1 MARFFNV
8 KSTYA
13 RWDHIVRKNNYP
25 FCVLRSEFCLV
36 SGIYPPESGGP
47 AKFTKEF
54 AEWYSTKS
62 GHCSVVTLTD
72 EKSSTTHNAHQK
84 IIKLSRSLNIVM
96 RYLKVAFTIRRNS
109 SSDVPI
115 LAAGMFL
122 ETYLATR
129 FSRRKYVAKVPGDFV
144 WERARNNGYTELD
157 IEDFQ
162 SAALNLKYRVFR
174 WMASQSLRSASQVI
188 VPTRQL
194 EKLCVRWGVN
204 AENISYIP
212 NSVDLSLFNS
222 TGKPTKDFDLL
233 TVCRLVKWKGVDEL
247 IAVAHALNLKLAI
260 AGDGPEKLNLENQAK
275 KIGAGVTFFGDISQP
290 QLIDLYQR
298 SRIFVLNSS
307 YEGLS
312 HALLEARAS
321 GLFSIA
327 RANTGS
333 EDVIENDNDGIL
345 CGSHKYPDLKSA
357 ITYVLSH
364 PEFEHSCISHSLA
377 RTSEIFDKK
386 SNFEKIY
393 QLLKA
398 VA

>member
-1 MARFFNV
+1 
-8 KSTYA
+8 
-13 RWDHIVRKNNYP
+13 
-25 FCVLRSEFCLV
+25 
-36 SGIYPPESGGP
+36 
-47 AKFTKEF
+47 
-54 AEWYSTKS
+54 
-62 GHCSVVTLTD
+62 
-72 EKSSTTHNAHQK
+72 
-84 IIKLSRSLNIVM
+84 M

-109 SSDVPI
+109 KPDVPI

-162 SAALNLKYRVFR
+162 SATLNLKYRVFR
-174 WMASQSLRSASQVI
+174 WMASQSLRGASQVI

-247 IAVAHALNLKLAI
+247 IAVANALNLKLAI

-377 RTSEIFDKK
+377 RTREIFDKK
-386 SNFEKIY
+386 RNFEKIY
-393 QLLKA
+393 KLLKA